1 MIHSAYYHKDTHEDP
16 KTSTVFESMLMLP
29 DELFWK
35 ILRCACFNNDN
46 LPLVAGKIE
55 SYEFWPHWDPSKTT
69 NSNLVEPD
77 LFIRFQLFDVIIEA
91 KYSDGGGQYLQQWKN
106 EIQAYN
112 NEYSDENKLVYFIA
126 VGGNA
131 DKQTE
136 SVKLAKDVTVNKC
149 TWLSILIQVVKYREE
164 LCGLSFRTDENSSL
178 LRILELIELGFNIHG
193 VYNIHWFN
201 ELERATSFISPE
213 SISTL
218 KTFFR

>member
-1 MIHSAYYHKDTHEDP
+1 MIHSTYYHKDTHEDP

-35 ILRCACFNNDN
+35 ILRQACFDNDN
-46 LPLVAGKIE
+46 LPFVAGKIE
-55 SYEFWPHWDPSKTT
+55 SYDFWPHWNPTKTT

-91 KYSDGGGQYLQQWKN
+91 KYSEDGGQYFQQWKN
-106 EIQAYN
+106 EIQAYY
-112 NEYSDENKLVYFIA
+112 NEYDDDNKEVYFIA

-136 SVKLAKDVTVNKC
+136 SVELAKNIAVNKC
-149 TWLSILIQVVKYREE
+149 TWLSLLIQVAKYKEE
-164 LCGLSFRTDENSSL
+164 LGRMSFRTDECSSL
-178 LRILELIELGFNIHG
+178 LRILDLTELGFNIHG

-201 ELERATSFISPE
+201 ELERTSPYIFTE

>member
-1 MIHSAYYHKDTHEDP
+1 MIHSTYYHKKTYEDP
-16 KTSTVFESMLMLP
+16 KTSTVFEYMLMLP

-35 ILRCACFNNDN
+35 ILRRACFNNDN

-55 SYEFWPHWDPSKTT
+55 SYEFWPHWNSENTT

-91 KYSDGGGQYLQQWKN
+91 KYSDGGGQYYQQWKK

-112 NEYSDENKLVYFIA
+112 NEYVNEKKSIYLIA

-131 DKQTE
+131 DKQAE
-136 SVKLAKDVTVNKC
+136 SVTLTTDVSVSKC
-149 TWLSILIQVVKYREE
+149 TWLSLLIQVAKHKEE
-164 LCGLSFRTDENSSL
+164 LCNLSFRTDENSSF

-201 ELERATSFISPE
+201 ELERATPYISPE

>member
-1 MIHSAYYHKDTHEDP
+1 
-16 KTSTVFESMLMLP
+16 MLP

-35 ILRCACFNNDN
+35 ILRRACFNNDN

-55 SYEFWPHWDPSKTT
+55 SYEFWPHWDPTKTT
-69 NSNLVEPD
+69 NTNLVEPD

>member
-1 MIHSAYYHKDTHEDP
+1 MIHSTYYHKDTHEDP

-35 ILRCACFNNDN
+35 ILRRACFNNDN

-55 SYEFWPHWDPSKTT
+55 SYEFWPHWDPTKTT

-91 KYSDGGGQYLQQWKN
+91 KYSDGGGQYFQQWKN

-112 NEYSDENKLVYFIA
+112 NEYGDENKLVYFVA

-131 DKQTE
+131 DKHTE
-136 SVKLAKDVTVNKC
+136 SVKLTRDVTVNKC
-149 TWLSILIQVVKYREE
+149 TWLSLLIQVAQYREE

-178 LRILELIELGFNIHG
+178 LRILELIELGFNIHR